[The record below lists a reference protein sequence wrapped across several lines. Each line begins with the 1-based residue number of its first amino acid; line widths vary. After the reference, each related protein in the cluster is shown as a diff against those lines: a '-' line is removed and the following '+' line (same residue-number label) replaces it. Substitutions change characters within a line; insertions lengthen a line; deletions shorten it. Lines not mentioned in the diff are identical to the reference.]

1 MNEIEEKLKTLPK
14 TPGVYLMKNAQG
26 KIIYVGKALA
36 LKNRVS
42 SYFQSGRKDPKTAA
56 LVAEIANFDYILVS
70 TELEALILECNM
82 IKRYAPYYNIMLRD
96 DKHYPYIRIDFH
108 EKYPRVGVTRRIQ
121 SDGAKYFGP
130 YIAAGLLHDILDT
143 LSVMF
148 PMRTCKKDIV
158 PNPKTRPC
166 INYEMG
172 RCLAPCAGRVSEY
185 DYKRMTNE
193 VAEFLSGRY
202 KGLEKQLQ
210 EDMRAAS
217 EAMEYEKAAAV
228 RDRIHALH
236 RLFEKQKAGF
246 PDLNDKDV
254 FAVSQQGDEAVVQ
267 GMFVR
272 KGELNHTERFFVS
285 CAGEPESAVLGHI
298 LKQYYSETDG
308 VAKQIYVNV
317 EPAEKALIEEWLT
330 GKRGSKVALHV
341 PEKGD
346 NKKLTDMAEA
356 NAKEGLTRRLAR
368 IRQEHD
374 ATLGA
379 LADLKTALALETDID
394 RMECYDISNIQGTDS
409 VASMVVF
416 RGGRPEKKS
425 YRRFRIK
432 TVEGANDFASM
443 NEVLTRRLK
452 RGVEHAEGFDEL
464 PSLIIVDGGKG
475 QLSAA
480 YDALCSLGLE
490 DLPLISLAK
499 KEEEVFVVG
508 KSDPVVLDKDSRALR
523 LLTRIRDEAHRF
535 AITYH
540 RTLRLNKIDDSV
552 LMKIPHIGPARVRAL
567 LSHFNTIGD
576 IRAAGFDE
584 LLAVPGMDAR
594 SAAPLRSILSRTK
607 DDPLCNPPRCGTL
620 KMR

>member
-42 SYFQSGRKDPKTAA
+42 SYFQHGRKDPKTAV
-56 LVAEIANFDYILVS
+56 LVSEIADFDYILTA

-96 DKHYPYIRIDFH
+96 DKHYPYIRIDFN
-108 EKYPRVGVTRRIQ
+108 EKFPRVGVTRKVEN
-121 SDGAKYFGP
+121 DGAKYFGP
-130 YIAAGLLHDILDT
+130 YIAAHLLHDILDT
-143 LSVMF
+143 LSAMF
-148 PMRTCKKDIV
+148 PLRTCKKDIV
-158 PNPKTRPC
+158 PNARTRPC
-166 INYEMG
+166 INFEMG
-172 RCLAPCAGRVSEY
+172 RCLAPCSGKVSEY

-193 VAEFLSGRY
+193 VADFLSGRY
-202 KGLEKQLQ
+202 KGLEKQLL
-210 EDMRAAS
+210 EDMRTAS
-217 EAMEYEKAAAV
+217 ENMEYEKAAAA
-228 RDRIHALH
+228 RDRVGALH

-254 FAVSQQGDEAVVQ
+254 FAIYQQGDEAVVQ
-267 GMFVR
+267 GLFVR
-272 KGELNHTERFFVS
+272 KGELNHTERFFIS
-285 CAGEPESAVLGHI
+285 CAGERESAVLGHM
-298 LKQYYSETDG
+298 LKQYYSDTES
-308 VAKQIYVNV
+308 VAKQIYVSV
-317 EPAEKALIEEWLT
+317 APEDMALIEEWLT
-330 GKRGSKVALHV
+330 GKRGSRVALHV

-346 NKKLTDMAEA
+346 NKKLADMAAA
-356 NAKEGLTRRLAR
+356 NAKEALSRRLSR
-368 IRQEHD
+368 QRQEYD
-374 ATLGA
+374 ATQGA
-379 LADLKTALALETDID
+379 LADLKAALSLPTGID

-425 YRRFRIK
+425 YRRFRIR

-452 RGVEHAEGFDEL
+452 RGLTGSEGFDEL

-480 YDALCSLGLE
+480 YDALVSLGQE
-490 DLPLISLAK
+490 DLPLIGLAK
-499 KEEEVFVVG
+499 REEEVFVVG
-508 KSDPVVLDKDSRALR
+508 QSEPIVLDKRSHALK

-540 RTLRLNKIDDSV
+540 RSLRLSKVEDSA
-552 LMKIPHIGPARVRAL
+552 LSKIPHVGPARVRAL
-567 LSHFNTIGD
+567 LSHFDTVGD
-576 IRAAGFDE
+576 IRAAGFEE
-584 LLAVPGMDAR
+584 LLLVPGMDAR
-594 SAAPLRSILSRTK
+594 SARAVVEYFES
-607 DDPLCNPPRCGTL
+607 GEG
-620 KMR
+620 